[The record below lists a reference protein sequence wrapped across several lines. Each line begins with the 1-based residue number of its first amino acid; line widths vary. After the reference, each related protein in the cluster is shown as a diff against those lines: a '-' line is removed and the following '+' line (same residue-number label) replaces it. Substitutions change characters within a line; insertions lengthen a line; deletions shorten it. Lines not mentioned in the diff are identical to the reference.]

1 MLDLT
6 VLFNEETKARKEEE
20 EESGKVGDVA

>member
-6 VLFNEETKARKEEE
+6 IPFNEETKARKEEE
-20 EESGKVGDVA
+20 EESGKAGDVA